1 MTQTAIDQIRFCA
14 FCPNLCRTQ
23 YPTSGVPQREY
34 MAPSALAYLG
44 YALLNDLILYN
55 EEVADTLTK
64 LEACEACKPGCLYHY
79 DIPTHLRALAAEL
92 KSGGVEKGNLLTR

>member
-23 YPTSGVPQREY
+23 YPPSGVPQREY

-44 YALLNDLILYN
+44 YALLNDLISYN
-55 EEVADTLTK
+55 EDVADTLTK
-64 LEACEACKPGCLYHY
+64 LEACEACKAACLYHY
-79 DIPTHLRALAAEL
+79 DIPAHLRTLAAEL
-92 KSGGVEKGNLLTR
+92 QSGRARNESLVTR